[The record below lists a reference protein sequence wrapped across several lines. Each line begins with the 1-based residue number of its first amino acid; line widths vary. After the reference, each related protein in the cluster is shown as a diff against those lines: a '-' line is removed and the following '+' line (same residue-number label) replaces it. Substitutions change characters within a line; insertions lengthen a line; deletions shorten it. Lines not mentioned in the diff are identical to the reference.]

1 MMLTTITTSR
11 LILRPLRRDDLDAL
25 GAILGDPIGMGF
37 YPHAFSRAE
46 SLEWIE
52 RDIARYDDLG
62 FGHLAIELTETG
74 TLIGDC
80 GPTILDVEGVDEVEL
95 GWHVRRD
102 LWSRGYA
109 TEAAI
114 ATRDWMF
121 DGRNLD
127 RLISLVRPENVAS
140 CRVAEK
146 IGMTVE
152 RDVDRRGIRH
162 HIYAMTPADR
172 RTSPPRLL
180 NDGAAGPRAAGS
192 SSRRCAARGSR
203 PSSPR

>member
-1 MMLTTITTSR
+1 MTIPTIVTARLT
-11 LILRPLRRDDLDAL
+11 LRPLRRNDLDAL
-25 GAILGDPIGMGF
+25 WAVLGDPIGMGF
-37 YPHAFSRAE
+37 YPHPYSRDE

-52 RDIARYDDLG
+52 RDLARYGRDD
-62 FGHLAIELTETG
+62 FGHLAIELNETRA
-74 TLIGDC
+74 LIGDC
-80 GPTILDVEGVDEVEL
+80 GPTILEVGGVDEVEL

-109 TEAAI
+109 TEAAS

-121 DGRNLD
+121 DERALD

-152 RDVDRRGIRH
+152 REVDRRGMRH
-162 HIYAMTPADR
+162 LVYAMTPADR
-172 RTSPPRLL
+172 PGAPSGALSDRVAGPP
-180 NDGAAGPRAAGS
+180 AAG
-192 SSRRCAARGSR
+192 
-203 PSSPR
+203 